1 MSSSSF
7 LVPTLGFSMYS
18 IVSLAKSDSLG
29 SYFLIWIPF
38 NSFSSLTAMAR
49 TTKTML
55 NKSGK
60 SGHPCL
66 VPDLRENSFS
76 FSPLNIMLA
85 LGLSYMTFIMLRY
98 VPSMPTFCR
107 VLS

>member
-1 MSSSSF
+1 
-7 LVPTLGFSMYS
+7 MYS
-18 IVSLAKSDSLG
+18 VVSLAKSDSLA

-38 NSFSSLTAMAR
+38 NSFSSLISMAR

-66 VPDLRENSFS
+66 VPDLRENYFR
-76 FSPLNIMLA
+76 FSPLSIMLA
-85 LGLSYMTFIMLRY
+85 VGLSYMTFIMLRY
-98 VPSMPTFCR
+98 VPSRPTFWR